1 LIQPKGVKQ
10 IKILNNWTLERVE
23 VNDVPPFEAELNFEK
38 NSQIKSQDFYWAN
51 DASMAHYSKT
61 GLLSKIVDLT
71 KEFGLFST
79 KMNPDFISVQF
90 GTVFSNPKFGSSDPN
105 RTVWPN

>member
-1 LIQPKGVKQ
+1 MHQWPITPKLV
-10 IKILNNWTLERVE
+10 
-23 VNDVPPFEAELNFEK
+23 F
-38 NSQIKSQDFYWAN
+38 S
-51 DASMAHYSKT
+51 
-61 GLLSKIVDLT
+61 SKIVDLT

-105 RTVWPN
+105 RTV